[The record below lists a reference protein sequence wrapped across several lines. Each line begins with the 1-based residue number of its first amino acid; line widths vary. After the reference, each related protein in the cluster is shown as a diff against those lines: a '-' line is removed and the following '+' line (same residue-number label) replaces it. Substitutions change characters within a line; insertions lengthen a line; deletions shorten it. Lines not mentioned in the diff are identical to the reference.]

1 MTGATM
7 QWAKRLSGVSFLLL
21 LVGLVSYHYAMPS
34 MFDALDPEQN
44 RMLELEPGASGEIE
58 IVSLGEYSAL
68 RLEGNEEAALRLVNA
83 NGVEDDGS
91 APTALDFN
99 RPMEDGV
106 VYVVVRVFR
115 TSAAGEYTLHNDGES
130 TLWFVDDISPQA
142 SLFTEPWVLMMMVG
156 CCLGPVLGVIGLI
169 LALIGWGS
177 RGKENAP
184 VVLNNQG
191 RLPTTEEL
199 YRHYH
204 GIESEP
210 EGQVPDPFSRSAEGE
225 RVESEDEANYSEE
238 ETGPDWKGWDE
249 G

>member
-1 MTGATM
+1 M
-7 QWAKRLSGVSFLLL
+7 QWAKRLSGASFLLL
-21 LVGLVSYHYAMPS
+21 LIGLISYHYAMPS

-58 IVSLGEYSAL
+58 IFSLGEYSAL

-177 RGKENAP
+177 RGKGNTS
-184 VVLNNQG
+184 VMLNNQG

-199 YRHYH
+199 YRQYH
-204 GIESEP
+204 GIESNP
-210 EGQVPDPFSRSAEGE
+210 EDQVPDPFSRMDKGKEI
-225 RVESEDEANYSEE
+225 ESETGFDYSEE